1 MAGARPQQRAS
12 GITGVHVWLIVFVAL
27 WLGTTVFLVLMFTN
41 QEQLRQDSLAAQ
53 NKVKTM
59 IGTADSTP
67 GARALSGQGG
77 GQQPVLKVAL
87 DTIGTLNNRLTGKAD
102 DNLAAVETQWT
113 AVIDEIGSAG
123 KVPSPEQIG
132 RGTGAIPALRQMY
145 EWYVVE
151 NDTRLKSTQ
160 ALDEANKALDE
171 AQARTKSLEEDFGT
185 KLTDLQKKVDAIS
198 NDKSEFARLKTTEID
213 DLSKNIAAK
222 KDELTKVAADM
233 KAAADKHEASVARY
247 EQTMAQQGELLAQ
260 YRSPGPEGTNELDIA
275 RQPIGRVIRALPG
288 DALIHID
295 MGKLDGV
302 KLGMP
307 FSVYSFDKPVPN
319 DGHGKATIEVT
330 SVGQHTA
337 ECRVITPPPADE
349 PILQDD
355 LVGNI
360 LLSRNKNKKPRF
372 VVIGEF
378 DSDYDGSPD
387 PGAYDKV
394 VAFINRFGGVVVKDV
409 DATTDYIVR
418 GKKPS
423 AADAAVAKP
432 TEKNPIGPTQA
443 RRAERDATF
452 YDRCIRQGQA
462 LGIPRLSQDQF
473 FSFVGL
479 ELGRGADERLS
490 P

>member
-27 WLGTTVFLVLMFTN
+27 WLGTTVFLVLMFTQ
-41 QEQLRQDSLAAQ
+41 QEQLRADVAGANNRIKTAVGNDDSSPA
-53 NKVKTM
+53 
-59 IGTADSTP
+59 
-67 GARALSGQGG
+67 ARALSGQSG
-77 GQQPVLKVAL
+77 GQKSVLKVAL
-87 DTIGTLNNRLTGKAD
+87 DTIGTLNTRLTGKQD
-102 DNLAAVETQWT
+102 DNLGAVETQWT
-113 AVIDEIGSAG
+113 AVIDEIGSGG
-123 KVPSPEQIG
+123 KVPNPEQIG

-145 EWYVVE
+145 EWYVA
-151 NDTRLKSTQ
+151 KSDSAAASES
-160 ALDEANKALDE
+160 ALNEANKALEE
-171 AQARTKSLEEDFGT
+171 AQARTKSLEEDFGN
-185 KLTDLQKKVDAIS
+185 KLIELQKKVDAIA
-198 NDKSEFARLKTTEID
+198 NDKSEFAKLKTNEID

-222 KDELTKVAADM
+222 KDELTKFAADM
-233 KAAADKHEASVARY
+233 KAAEDKHQSAVARY

-275 RQPIGRVIRALPG
+275 RQPVGRVIRALPG

-295 MGKLDGV
+295 LGKLDGV

-319 DGHGKATIEVT
+319 DGHGKATIEVV

-337 ECRVITPPPADE
+337 ECRVTTPAPGDE
-349 PILQDD
+349 PILEDD

-378 DSDYDGSPD
+378 DSDYDGSSD
-387 PGAYDKV
+387 PGAYGKV
-394 VAFINRFGGVVVKDV
+394 VAFINRFGGVVVNDV

-423 AADAAVAKP
+423 ASDAAVARP
-432 TEKNPIGPTQA
+432 SEKNPIGPTQA

>member
-27 WLGTTVFLVLMFTN
+27 WLGTTVFLVLMFTG
-41 QEQLRQDSLAAQ
+41 QEQLRQEVAQ
-53 NKVKTM
+53 ANNKLKTTV
-59 IGTADSTP
+59 GSADTSP
-67 GARALSGQGG
+67 AARALSGQGG

-87 DTIGTLNNRLTGKAD
+87 DTIGALSSRLTGKAD
-102 DNLAAVETQWT
+102 ESLGTVETQWT
-113 AVIDEIGSAG
+113 AVVDEIGSGG
-123 KVPSPEQIG
+123 KVPSAEQIG

-145 EWYVVE
+145 EWYVA
-151 NDTRLKSTQ
+151 KSDSAAASES
-160 ALDEANKALDE
+160 ALMEANKALEE
-171 AQARTKSLEEDFGT
+171 AQARTKSLEEDFSG
-185 KLTDLQKKVDAIS
+185 KLSELQKKVDTIA
-198 NDKSEFARLKTTEID
+198 NEKSEFAKLKTSEIE

-222 KDELTKVAADM
+222 KDELTKIATDM
-233 KAAADKHEASVARY
+233 RDAEDKHQAAVARY
-247 EQTMAQQGELLAQ
+247 EQTMSQQADLLAQ

-275 RQPIGRVIRALPG
+275 RQPVGRVIRALPG
-288 DALIHID
+288 DSLIHID
-295 MGKLDGV
+295 LGKLDGV

-307 FSVYSFDKPVPN
+307 FSVYSFNKPVPT
-319 DGHGKATIEVT
+319 DGHGKATVEVV

-337 ECRVITPPPADE
+337 ECRVTSPAPADE
-349 PILQDD
+349 PILEDD

-378 DSDYDGSPD
+378 DSDYDGSTD

-423 AADAAVAKP
+423 PSDAAVSRAG
-432 TEKNPIGPTQA
+432 EKNPIGATQA
-443 RRAERDATF
+443 RRAELDATF

-479 ELGRGADERLS
+479 ELGRSADERLS